1 MRDIFFVCFLL
12 LLPLSGY
19 SQVITKY
26 NPQELYEQ
34 DGGMFDIDSLRT
46 IAIDFYDSNYHKI
59 LTDNWFS
66 NNNERLPAKIE
77 FGNEIVLDSVAIRYK
92 GNSTFYIPN
101 NYGIPKLPWNIDI
114 NEYVSGQKLLG
125 SKKLKLANALFDA
138 TFVKEILGYSIY
150 QKYLPAPEANF
161 MRVDVQ
167 GNYLGLY
174 INTETVDKLFLK
186 KHFNENDG
194 VLFKCDP
201 IQLYGQPGPSGKS
214 DLSWLGADS
223 TLYYNHYG
231 LKSDYGWKEFIHMID
246 VLNHNPELIDSVLNV
261 DRILW
266 ALAVNQAISN
276 FDTYNGV
283 DPRNYYMYQTKDG
296 LFQMIPWDVSESFIN
311 AMLGDADKP
320 SDFYR
325 YDPYK
330 GSKCWRYPLN
340 ATLIGDPTS
349 KYGKIYTAHLRTIL
363 EESLQETEILNF
375 INHLQSIAEKAVE
388 SDPNNYWKMNLF
400 RSNVYTDFSALGYS
414 FAGIMHTIDKR
425 NTFLKQHPELVKEPP
440 LISEVNVHETN
451 DSYFVNVRVSN
462 VASVE
467 LMVCSNSFNSKFK
480 SIGMNDYGIN
490 GDALAG
496 DGIFTA
502 PVSQNANST
511 NTKFYIRAS
520 NNEAIQLS
528 PQRAEYEFYNLSAQT
543 NKGRV
548 DDKNEISLF
557 PNPTT
562 GVVCLMGNFF
572 HGKKFEILSSLGGKV
587 MTGVLNS
594 NYNWIDLTPHS
605 PGMFFVRIGKKTYKI
620 LKTE

>member
-1 MRDIFFVCFLL
+1 M
-12 LLPLSGY
+12 
-19 SQVITKY
+19 ITKY
-26 NPQELYEQ
+26 NSQELYEE

-46 IAIDFYDSNYHKI
+46 ISIDFYDSNYHDI
-59 LTDNWFS
+59 LIANWFA

-77 FGNEIVLDSVAIRYK
+77 FDIGIKLDSVAIRYK

-101 NYGIPKLPWNIDI
+101 SFGIQKLPWNIDI
-114 NEYVSGQKLLG
+114 NEYVSGQKLMG
-125 SKKLKLANALFDA
+125 SKKLKLANTMFDP

-150 QKYLPAPEANF
+150 QKYLPSPEANF
-161 MRVDVQ
+161 MRVEVQ

-174 INTETVDKLFLK
+174 TNTETVDKLFLK

-194 VLFKCDP
+194 VFFKCDP
-201 IQLYGQPGPSGKS
+201 IQRFGQPGPSGTS

-246 VLNHNPELIDSVLNV
+246 VLNNNPGQIDSVLNV

-283 DPRNYYMYQTKDG
+283 DPRNYYMYKTKDG
-296 LFQMIPWDVSESFIN
+296 LFQMIPWDVSESFLN
-311 AMLGDADKP
+311 AMLGDFDNP
-320 SDFYR
+320 NDFYR

-330 GSKCWRYPLN
+330 GSKCWWHPLN

-388 SDPNNYWKMNLF
+388 SDPNNVWNMNYF
-400 RSNVYTDFSALGYS
+400 RSNVNTDFSAFGYS
-414 FAGIMHTIDKR
+414 FAGIMRTIDKR
-425 NTFLKQHPELVKEPP
+425 NTFLRQHPELLKEPP
-440 LISEVNVHETN
+440 IIFDVNVHEIN
-451 DSYFVNVRVSN
+451 NSYHLNVRVAN
-462 VASVE
+462 AVSVE

-480 SIGMNDYGIN
+480 SIGMNDYGLN
-490 GDALAG
+490 GDAFAG

-502 PVSQNANST
+502 PVPQNVNGT

-520 NNEAIQLS
+520 NNKAIQLS
-528 PQRAEYEFYNLSAQT
+528 PQRAEYEFYNLSTQPY
-543 NKGRV
+543 KGRV
-548 DDKNEISLF
+548 DDNSEISVF

-562 GVVCLMGNFF
+562 GVVCLKGEFF
-572 HGKKFEILSSLGGKV
+572 QGKKFEILSSLGRKV
-587 MTGVLNS
+587 ITGLLNS

-605 PGMFFVRIGKKTYKI
+605 PGIYFVRVEKNAYKI